1 MAEPLPRP
9 LQPSV
14 SILRI
19 AIGAKGKTLWHRHLA
34 RQALINSATQST
46 CISRSRH
53 LGGLIVA
60 PVVLVFIGF
69 VVDRDGSIGG
79 VDEGD
84 EEKELQ

>member
-9 LQPSV
+9 LQPSI
-14 SILRI
+14 SILCV
-19 AIGAKGKTLWHRHLA
+19 AGTAKGKTYWHRHLA

-46 CISRSRH
+46 RIGRARH
-53 LGGLIVA
+53 LGCLIVA
-60 PVVLVFIGF
+60 PVIFVFLGI
-69 VVDRDGSIGG
+69 VVDRDGGIGG